1 MKGNS
6 SKFLALL
13 LSASMIMSPTASVLA
28 DTQEKAAQ
36 TESSAA
42 AEEAP
47 QSEETAETAE
57 PETTPAETESSESTA
72 ETPAE
77 EPTETPAA
85 PAEDQTP
92 AGSDETETPS
102 ADEDASEDTAED
114 TAKDGEETADTTE
127 KEPEAADETS
137 QDAEKETPAKE
148 ETKDAVKEN
157 TSPAAEQ
164 PKTEVKETT
173 QNEAS
178 NTAEKKETKA
188 AEAAQK
194 QEETES
200 AQKSAEAEKQK
211 AAAGG
216 SDWDTSGLN
225 EDWGADA
232 ADMKAY
238 SCPSCGAE
246 LICDA
251 STAATFCPYCGNPTV
266 VPGQFAGTLKPDFVI
281 PFKLSRE
288 DAIRELKK
296 HYRGKVFLPKSFSKE
311 NHLQEIQGVYV
322 PFWLFSGEA
331 EGNAH
336 YECTRSHKRTEG
348 EYEVIKT
355 EHFDV
360 YRAGTMPFEKVPVD
374 ASTKMPDD
382 HMDSIEP
389 YNYDDL
395 KPFSTAYLPGF
406 LADKFDVSADK
417 SRERADVRCLGSL
430 KKALQGTVTGYATCF
445 PRGEHA
451 DIQRGKV
458 HYALLPVWLLNTK
471 WQGKDFLFAMNGQTG
486 KLVGDLPVDKG
497 RFWGMFAAIAV
508 PLSVLSSVIVL
519 LMR

>member
-1 MKGNS
+1 MALVSYKCPNCGGS
-6 SKFLALL
+6 VVFDPKKQKFCCEFC
-13 LSASMIMSPTASVLA
+13 MS
-28 DTQEKAAQ
+28 EF
-36 TESSAA
+36 TE
-42 AEEAP
+42 EEM
-47 QSEETAETAE
+47 
-57 PETTPAETESSESTA
+57 
-72 ETPAE
+72 
-77 EPTETPAA
+77 
-85 PAEDQTP
+85 
-92 AGSDETETPS
+92 
-102 ADEDASEDTAED
+102 
-114 TAKDGEETADTTE
+114 
-127 KEPEAADETS
+127 
-137 QDAEKETPAKE
+137 
-148 ETKDAVKEN
+148 
-157 TSPAAEQ
+157 
-164 PKTEVKETT
+164 
-173 QNEAS
+173 
-178 NTAEKKETKA
+178 
-188 AEAAQK
+188 
-194 QEETES
+194 
-200 AQKSAEAEKQK
+200 K
-211 AAAGG
+211 AAALSSTETSGVQDGG
-216 SDWDTSGLN
+216 DTSGTAGTESQAESGVN
-225 EDWGADA
+225 AKAGTETGADQIS
-232 ADMKAY
+232 DMAQSGRTGSTDQKEDALVY

-389 YNYDDL
+389 YNYEEL

>member
-1 MKGNS
+1 MPN
-6 SKFLALL
+6 
-13 LSASMIMSPTASVLA
+13 
-28 DTQEKAAQ
+28 
-36 TESSAA
+36 
-42 AEEAP
+42 
-47 QSEETAETAE
+47 
-57 PETTPAETESSESTA
+57 ETTNYQCPACTGPLRFDSATGKLVCDYCGSTY
-72 ETPAE
+72 
-77 EPTETPAA
+77 
-85 PAEDQTP
+85 
-92 AGSDETETPS
+92 
-102 ADEDASEDTAED
+102 
-114 TAKDGEETADTTE
+114 
-127 KEPEAADETS
+127 
-137 QDAEKETPAKE
+137 
-148 ETKDAVKEN
+148 
-157 TSPAAEQ
+157 
-164 PKTEVKETT
+164 EVKEV
-173 QNEAS
+173 EALY
-178 NTAEKKETKA
+178 AD
-188 AEAAQK
+188 
-194 QEETES
+194 
-200 AQKSAEAEKQK
+200 KQK
-211 AAAGG
+211 ASDTAARQRPQGPVWGEEEAAGL
-216 SDWDTSGLN
+216 TSRTC
-225 EDWGADA
+225 
-232 ADMKAY
+232 
-238 SCPSCGAE
+238 SSCGAE
-246 LICDA
+246 LVCDGT
-251 STAATFCPYCGNPTV
+251 TAATTCPYCGNPTV
-266 VPGQFAGTLKPDFVI
+266 VPGQFTGTLKPDFVI

-417 SRERADVRCLGSL
+417 SRERADARCLGSL